1 MNSFFKRDSVWT
13 GMVIGIIL
21 PVAVYAILF
30 LLYSFLDSV
39 GAFSDTGFAEDFRT
53 RTLGLISI
61 CSNLI
66 LMQTFRKSYRNE
78 TIRGILIASM
88 ILVMAWFFKFGIK
101 LLHL

>member
-13 GMVIGIIL
+13 GLVIGILL
-21 PVAVYAILF
+21 PVVVYGVLF
-30 LLYSFLDSV
+30 LLYAFLDSMGV
-39 GAFSDTGFAEDFRT
+39 FSDIGFAEDFRT
-53 RTLGLISI
+53 RTLGLIAI

-88 ILVMAWFFKFGIK
+88 ILVIAWFFKFGIK
-101 LLHL
+101 ILNL

>member
-13 GMVIGIIL
+13 GLVIGIIL
-21 PVAVYAILF
+21 PVVVYAVLF
-30 LLYSFLDSV
+30 LLYSFLDSIGV
-39 GAFSDTGFAEDFRT
+39 FSDIGFAEDFRT

-66 LMQTFRKSYRNE
+66 LMQTIRKSYRNE
-78 TIRGILIASM
+78 TTRGILIASM
-88 ILVMAWFFKFGIK
+88 ILVFIWFFKFGFK